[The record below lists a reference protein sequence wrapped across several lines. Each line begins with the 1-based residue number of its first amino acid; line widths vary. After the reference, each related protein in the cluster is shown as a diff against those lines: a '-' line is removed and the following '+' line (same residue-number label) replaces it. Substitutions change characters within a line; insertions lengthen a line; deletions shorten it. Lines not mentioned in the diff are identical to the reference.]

1 MTDEQRPRGV
11 VVGYDGSAA
20 SETALRWAAREARL
34 RGLPLTVCHAWEIFM
49 AAGPMAFP
57 VADLEAAAREV
68 LSGGAEHAR
77 ALHPDVHAEL
87 GRGPAAQILLRAAE
101 RADLLVVGSRGHGG
115 FAGLL
120 LGAVP
125 AQVAGHAPCPVVV
138 VRADGPAGDGP
149 FGTVVVGVDG
159 SASSPEALAAAFAV
173 ADARGAPLVALLARP
188 AAEAFG
194 TFGPLV
200 DADGIAGLAAEGL
213 ARLLD
218 PWRAE
223 YPKVAVQ
230 SEVVTGAPRDVLL
243 AAAKDAG
250 LIVVGSRGTG
260 GFRGLLL
267 GSVSEALLHHAPCP
281 VAVAPARTTPR
292 RERRTE

>member
-68 LSGGAEHAR
+68 LSGGAARAR

-87 GRGPAAQILLRAAE
+87 GRGPAAQILLRAAAG
-101 RADLLVVGSRGHGG
+101 ADLLVVGSRGHGG

-125 AQVAGHAPCPVVV
+125 AQVAGHASCPVVV
-138 VRADGPAGDGP
+138 VRADSPAGD
-149 FGTVVVGVDG
+149 GTVVVGVDG
-159 SASSPEALAAAFAV
+159 SASSVEALAAAFAV
-173 ADARGAPLVALLARP
+173 ADARGAPLLALLARP
-188 AAEAFG
+188 AAEASG
-194 TFGPLV
+194 TFGPPV
-200 DADGIAGLAAEGL
+200 DADGIAGLAAERL

-223 YPKVAVQ
+223 YPNVAVQ

-281 VAVAPARTTPR
+281 VAVAPARDTTR
-292 RERRTE
+292 HERRPEE